1 VHLSEGNFPAN
12 LQTMHGDLFSF
23 CREAA
28 QFNKWPAVDAGIPLL
43 LAFERHWAGTT
54 EAER

>member
-28 QFNKWPAVDAGIPLL
+28 QFNKALVPIRASLPVCRFV
-43 LAFERHWAGTT
+43 AFL
-54 EAER
+54 